1 MATVPNTDGLIQLIV
16 NVEAQNKYHPGYPLI
31 KRALYYCSRMMSAQH
46 GTEFTESHYEK
57 IKKVYSIWICPN
69 PPKKDSNTITSYS
82 IQENNIVGNFKEEV
96 KNYDLI
102 KVVMVLLGKSQS
114 DNNLL
119 KFLRILLRN
128 DMLIE
133 EKQRILK
140 EDFDYNISK
149 NIEREVIDMCNLSMG
164 IYEEGIEKGIAE
176 GVEKTAIN
184 MLKKNMDIDTIMELT
199 GLSKEKIEELK
210 LKL

>member
-1 MATVPNTDGLIQLIV
+1 
-16 NVEAQNKYHPGYPLI
+16 
-31 KRALYYCSRMMSAQH
+31 
-46 GTEFTESHYEK
+46 
-57 IKKVYSIWICPN
+57 
-69 PPKKDSNTITSYS
+69 
-82 IQENNIVGNFKEEV
+82 
-96 KNYDLI
+96 
-102 KVVMVLLGKSQS
+102 MVLLGKSQS

-164 IYEEGIEKGIAE
+164 IYEEGVEKGIDQGIEKGIIV
-176 GVEKTAIN
+176 GVEKTAVN
-184 MLKKNMDIDTIMELT
+184 MLKKSMDIATIIEVT
-199 GLSKEKIEELK
+199 GLSEEKIDELK
-210 LKL
+210 SKL